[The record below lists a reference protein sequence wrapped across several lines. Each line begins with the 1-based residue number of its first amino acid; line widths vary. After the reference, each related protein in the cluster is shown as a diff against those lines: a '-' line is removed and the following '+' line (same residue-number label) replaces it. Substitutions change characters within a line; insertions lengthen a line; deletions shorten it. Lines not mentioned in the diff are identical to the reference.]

1 MVNFVCQLDW
11 AMRYQTFSQTLF
23 WVPVR
28 VLLDEVNIWVSALNQ
43 ADCPVQCGN
52 PHQISWIEQNTDLIS
67 EKDFPPAVL
76 PWAGTWVFFSCLW
89 TQTETSA
96 LPGSLA
102 CRPSDWNYTVS
113 CLESPAC
120 QQQTLGFVSLHNHMS
135 YFLILSQSINQFIY
149 LPACLPAYLPT
160 YLYPIVGSV
169 TLENTD

>member
-1 MVNFVCQLDW
+1 MWESSSNQLNRTKRRPGKW
-11 AMRYQTFSQTLF
+11 EGLSSCCTSL
-23 WVPVR
+23 
-28 VLLDEVNIWVSALNQ
+28 
-43 ADCPVQCGN
+43 
-52 PHQISWIEQNTDLIS
+52 SWDM
-67 EKDFPPAVL
+67 
-76 PWAGTWVFFSCLW
+76 VFFSCLW

-149 LPACLPAYLPT
+149 LPAYLPP
-160 YLYPIVGSV
+160 YILLLALLLWR
-169 TLENTD
+169 TLTSTARQHFRNLGVVNRAKGCCWSSKIRTENTNGFSN